1 MTEASK
7 PDTPT
12 RVGLSE
18 GLGVDEYRKHYE
30 QEWRPTEQERKADE
44 LAERYHRETEAY
56 DRTVCTG
63 PVVRGSIMP
72 IGPHEMAL
80 VNRNAIKLRKQIMA
94 EAAAAGISA
103 EDMRRAIGQHA

>member
-1 MTEASK
+1 MSNCSQ
-7 PDTPT
+7 PLGL
-12 RVGLSE
+12 GLSE
-18 GLGVDEYRKHYE
+18 ELGVDEYRKQYE
-30 QEWRPTEQERKADE
+30 HEWEPTEQERKAAE
-44 LAERYHRETEAY
+44 LAERYHRETEGY

-80 VNRNAIKLRKQIMA
+80 VNRNAIKVRERIMA

-103 EDMRRAIGQHA
+103 EDMRRAIGRHA